1 MTPEQIEYLASL
13 REAGGHSTMPVPLSE
28 WREWQQEKAM
38 ATKSIGRV
46 DPKALAKGK
55 VKPKPASMP
64 LHRKVAATKKADRT
78 EKRLRANR
86 KGAA

>member
-13 REAGGHSTMPVPLSE
+13 REAGGHTTMPVPLSE
-28 WREWQQEKAM
+28 WREWM
-38 ATKSIGRV
+38 ATKSIGRATV
-46 DPKALAKGK
+46 KDGK
-55 VKPKPASMP
+55 VKPVASMP
-64 LHRKVAATKKADRT
+64 LHRKIAATKKADRT